1 MWDFLEPDAARKV
14 LVVTSCL
21 NISIAQIMRVHVR
34 SLRNDIL
41 WWYWRISASAH
52 SVRASQPEAY
62 SEICQTSE
70 MERFAKI
77 AVFNYFNT
85 KTLAKHSI
93 LDIW

>member
-1 MWDFLEPDAARKV
+1 
-14 LVVTSCL
+14 
-21 NISIAQIMRVHVR
+21 MRVHVR
-34 SLRNDIL
+34 SLRNDTL